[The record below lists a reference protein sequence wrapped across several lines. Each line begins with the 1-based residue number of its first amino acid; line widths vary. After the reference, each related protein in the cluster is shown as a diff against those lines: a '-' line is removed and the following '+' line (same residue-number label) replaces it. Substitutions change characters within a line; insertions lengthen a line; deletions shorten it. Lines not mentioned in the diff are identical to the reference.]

1 MATLNTHQ
9 KAKLLVSNFIGQPI
23 AVSSPN
29 VTIAPAGVVTPR
41 ALSDG
46 FWIEAAAVG
55 EADVTVTY
63 QGSTGTLH
71 VEVVAAPLTVE
82 LDAPVPK

>member
-9 KAKLLVSNFIGQPI
+9 KARLVVTDFIGQPVPI
-23 AVSSPN
+23 SSPN
-29 VTIAPAGVVTPR
+29 VAVAPTGVVTTR
-41 ALSDG
+41 SLSDG

-55 EADVTVTY
+55 ECDVTVTW